1 MLRNSFRMWAMLA
14 GLGCADEG
22 LMTGETSE
30 PSKTSRATT
39 YISETFDYRAYIG
52 GIVVKSL

>member
-1 MLRNSFRMWAMLA
+1 MWAMLA
-14 GLGCADEG
+14 GLGSADEG

-39 YISETFDYRAYIG
+39 YIYETFDYRAYIG